1 MVASE
6 TAKLSII
13 RRARDPKAYITS
25 RYGDARNAITGFLA
39 DRRRSLS
46 RLATAEQAMNQ
57 RLADPSTRA
66 KKKEDASLSIEV
78 LHAIQGMQNQLAGY
92 DFQPAPARQDKLH
105 IAGVDISVKA
115 DLLVHGRSGKADH
128 LGAALLRMTKDDAT
142 TDMAQDRRK
151 RMGQYSAMLVY
162 LHVMQ
167 NLDIGER
174 TPKHTL
180 CIAIDVQHGAIFHAP
195 RNYKQRQK
203 DIESACIVIAG
214 LWDQL

>member
-1 MVASE
+1 MSESSRKSPRISANNLARYMVVSE
-6 TAKLSII
+6 TAKLSSII

-180 CIAIDVQHGAIFHAP
+180 SRLSI
-195 RNYKQRQK
+195 
-203 DIESACIVIAG
+203 
-214 LWDQL
+214 